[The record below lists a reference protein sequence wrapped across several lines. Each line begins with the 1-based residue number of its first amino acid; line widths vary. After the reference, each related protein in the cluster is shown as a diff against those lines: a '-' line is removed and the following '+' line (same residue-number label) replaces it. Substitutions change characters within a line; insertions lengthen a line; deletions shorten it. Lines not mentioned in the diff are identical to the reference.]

1 MSDADALEIAQPLPM
16 KLTSAIRSWSSL
28 THSLS
33 ESPHSGFRPST
44 VRSASGISRKFLGFR
59 LCSRISSWYSASVDT
74 VDAPASDESL
84 ERGALEPLADRVDLD
99 RLQHVGGER
108 VREQPPS
115 ERIGDPSALQIKE
128 GRLVDLAHRGAVGAL
143 HIVGEDLELR
153 LRVDVRGV
161 RK

>member
-1 MSDADALEIAQPLPM
+1 MSDAEALEMAQPVPM

-33 ESPHSGFRPST
+33 ESPQSGLRPST

-74 VDAPASDESL
+74 VGAPASDESL
-84 ERGALEPLADRVDLD
+84 EGGALESFADRVDFE
-99 RLQHVGGER
+99 RLQHVGG
-108 VREQPPS
+108 
-115 ERIGDPSALQIKE
+115 K
-128 GRLVDLAHRGAVGAL
+128 
-143 HIVGEDLELR
+143 
-153 LRVDVRGV
+153 GV